1 MNKGIKAATLKK
13 AIAFL
18 SALQTQFIIKTEE
31 GDLYT
36 LGDLVLADDTKRTR
50 VCKDPHGMHKDF
62 LIAAGLDAMQVGEV
76 LVIPKGEF
84 EVQAVQRRAS
94 SRACSLWGNGSATT
108 AVVGDNVEVLRIS

>member
-1 MNKGIKAATLKK
+1 MNKGVKAATLKK
-13 AIAFL
+13 AIALL

-84 EVQAVQRRAS
+84 EVAAVQRRAS
-94 SRACSLWGNGSATT
+94 SRACSLWGKGATTT
-108 AVVGDNVEVLRIS
+108 AVVGDNVEVLRIG

>member
-1 MNKGIKAATLKK
+1 MNKGVKAATLKK
-13 AIAFL
+13 AIALL

-108 AVVGDNVEVLRIS
+108 AVVGDNVEVLRIG

>member
-1 MNKGIKAATLKK
+1 MNKGVKAATLKK
-13 AIAFL
+13 AIALL

>member
-1 MNKGIKAATLKK
+1 MNKGVKAATLKK
-13 AIAFL
+13 AIALL

-36 LGDLVLADDTKRTR
+36 LGDLVLADDSKRTR

-62 LIAAGLDAMQVGEV
+62 LIAAGLDAMQIGEV

-108 AVVGDNVEVLRIS
+108 AVVGDNEEVLRIS